1 MGKTRGRVP
10 CEHSSLGQSPGLRCL
25 DLPYH
30 AGERGGYEVVLML
43 QLILGWGIDKCSL
56 SYSLWAVM
64 TDCVS
69 PQILRLKFSSHRSD
83 GLRWG
88 PSGDA

>member
-1 MGKTRGRVP
+1 M
-10 CEHSSLGQSPGLRCL
+10 
-25 DLPYH
+25 
-30 AGERGGYEVVLML
+30 LML